1 MPRSRTSSRSSPPN
15 CPSTPTRPQGAPR
28 GLLVYYILYMI
39 AQKPVHGYEILQ
51 DIDSKTEGAWR
62 PGPGSV
68 YPLLKKLVTEG
79 MIRASPASDS
89 EQHVYRITAKGQEH
103 LGEARQMF
111 AEAGKKWTSMRRVF
125 MELMDAKDLGTFFV
139 DGTRAH
145 FQIAQEMMESKI
157 KNLSSSEA
165 RFILREYSLNL
176 ERQLEWCNSFL
187 GKLQKGSDNA
197 REERNLST
205 RDSDSISALMA
216 E

>member
-1 MPRSRTSSRSSPPN
+1 M
-15 CPSTPTRPQGAPR
+15 PTRPQGAPR
-28 GLLVYYILYMI
+28 GLLVYYILYRI

-68 YPLLKKLVTEG
+68 YPLLKKLVAEG
-79 MIRASPASDS
+79 MIKASPSADS
-89 EQHVYRITAKGQEH
+89 EQHIYHITPKGKEQ

-111 AEAGKKWTSMRRVF
+111 ADAGKKWSSMRRVF
-125 MELMDAKDLGTFFV
+125 MELMDTKDLGTFFV

-145 FQIAQEMMESKI
+145 FQIAQDIMESKF
-157 KNLSSSEA
+157 KNLPASEA
-165 RFILREYSLNL
+165 KFILREYALNL

-187 GKLQKGSDNA
+187 G
-197 REERNLST
+197 NLHKSVDEKKSVS
-205 RDSDSISALMA
+205 RDSDAISALMA